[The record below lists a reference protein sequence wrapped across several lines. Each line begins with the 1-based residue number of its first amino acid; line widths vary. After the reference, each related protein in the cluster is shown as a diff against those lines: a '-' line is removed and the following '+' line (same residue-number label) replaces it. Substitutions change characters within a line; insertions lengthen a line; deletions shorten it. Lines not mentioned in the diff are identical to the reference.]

1 MIMRFKGLLFF
12 MALAGTGAFAA
23 ADDNTL
29 TEEEK
34 KAGWRLLF
42 DGKTSTGWRGY
53 KKDKFPDG
61 WKIQDGMMSRVT
73 GGGDIVTVDQY
84 ENFELLVDWKITE
97 GSNSG
102 VMFRV
107 QETEKS
113 PYMTG
118 PEIQILDD
126 DHHKVPH
133 TGLTATGS
141 CYALYP
147 PTKDAV
153 KPIGEW
159 NRFRIVM
166 NHNKGEVWLN
176 GEKIV
181 EYEIG
186 SPDWNKKVEG
196 SKFKEWGSFAKS
208 AKGYIDLQ
216 DHGGRVDFKNIK
228 IKVLD

>member
-1 MIMRFKGLLFF
+1 MNALRGISLLILA
-12 MALAGTGAFAA
+12 ALPVRLAA
-23 ADDNTL
+23 QDNTL

-34 KAGWRLLF
+34 KAGWKLLF
-42 DGKTSTGWRGY
+42 DGKSPEGWRGY

-61 WKIQDGMMSRVT
+61 WKVIDGALVRVS
-73 GGGDIVTVDQY
+73 GGGDIVTLEQY
-84 ENFELLVDWKITE
+84 ENFDLQIDWRITE

-102 VMFRV
+102 VMYRV
-107 QETEKS
+107 QETEKT

-126 DHHKVPH
+126 EHHKVPK

-153 KPIGEW
+153 KAIGEW
-159 NRFRIVM
+159 NRFRIVV
-166 NHNKGEVWLN
+166 NHGRVEHWLN

-181 EYEIG
+181 QYEIG
-186 SPDWNKKVEG
+186 SDDWEKKVAA
-196 SKFKEWGSFAKS
+196 SKFKEWHGFAKS
-208 AKGYIDLQ
+208 PKGHIDLQ
-216 DHGGRVDFKNIK
+216 DHGGRVEFKNIK
-228 IKVLD
+228 IRVLE

>member
-1 MIMRFKGLLFF
+1 MTIPRAMVLF
-12 MALAGTGAFAA
+12 LAA
-23 ADDNTL
+23 AGSWRGLAAEDNTL
-29 TEEEK
+29 SDEEK
-34 KAGWRLLF
+34 KAGWKLLF
-42 DGKTSTGWRGY
+42 DGKTSDGWRGY

-61 WKIQDGMMSRVT
+61 WKVQDGMISRVT

-84 ENFELLVDWKITE
+84 ESFELLIDWRITE

-102 VMFRV
+102 VMYRV
-107 QETEKS
+107 QETEKT

-126 DHHKVPH
+126 DKHKVSK
-133 TGLTATGS
+133 TSLTATGS

-159 NRFRIVM
+159 NRFRILL
-166 NHNKGEVWLN
+166 NHNKAEHWLN
-176 GEKIV
+176 GEKICQ
-181 EYEIG
+181 YEVG
-186 SPDWNKKVEG
+186 SEEWNKKVEG
-196 SKFKEWGSFAKS
+196 SKFKEWTGFAKS
-208 AKGYIDLQ
+208 SKGYIDLQ

-228 IKVLD
+228 IRVLN